1 MNVPAVPLTAVP
13 LTSAVGLAPEGTET
27 LPELA
32 EVILPLSSTVIDAN
46 VYEPAETPVV

>member
-13 LTSAVGLAPEGTET
+13 LTSAVGFAPVGTET

-32 EVILPLSSTVIDAN
+32 EVILPLASTVIEDS
-46 VYEPAETPVV
+46 V